1 MTGAPLPVLGALA
14 DKSLLRKD
22 GTRIF
27 LHPFVQQL
35 AAVRLTGE
43 ARESTERAHA
53 MYFHRLLQQVR
64 GNVEKGDGKTL
75 QHVDAEFE
83 NCRAACRWAIANG
96 VVDAMTQSVPSLQFF
111 FEHRSRFEEGVSLL
125 TQAAQAPAFESN
137 PQALGTLLAAIA
149 QLQFRLERYPA
160 AIATAERGR
169 DAAQSAR
176 DHAVHGQCLQ
186 VLGLCSMRLVRHADA
201 KRYFK
206 LGLQQA
212 TKVSDVRKIESMLH
226 NGALVEKLL
235 GNRDEALRL
244 FLETLGRAQGLGDVA
259 GEALI
264 LANIG
269 LLYAESGELESAI
282 AQLKAGLMICERHGI
297 VGTRSL
303 ILANLTT
310 LALKA
315 GDRTSAQQ
323 YGEQALDLAQATGN
337 QYVVSY
343 IQLRFLRLALLRG
356 DLQTA
361 RANLTSSLQIAIG
374 IGRPSLLLESVA
386 CFAELL
392 AARGE
397 MDCARM
403 TLTFVAN
410 HPLLNIPERD
420 DAKRRLAQWPSEAGE
435 ERRLARAG
443 SQRTGPSHHRR
454 KRHFSCAADRDA
466 AQRQQ
471 AGSGQLALCPLAATL
486 KMLKPKIGP

>member
-1 MTGAPLPVLGALA
+1 MLGALT

-27 LHPFVQQL
+27 LHPLVQQL
-35 AAVRLTGE
+35 AAVRLADAD

-53 MYFHRLLQQVR
+53 MYFHRLLLQVR
-64 GNVEKGDGKTL
+64 GKVEKGDGATL
-75 QHVDAEFE
+75 QQVDTEFE
-83 NCRAACRWAIANG
+83 NCRAACRWAIAQAD
-96 VVDAMTQSVPSLQFF
+96 VEVMLQSVPTLQFF
-111 FEHRSRFEEGVSLL
+111 FEHRSRFEEGVSML
-125 TQAAQAPAFESN
+125 TQAVQVPPFESN
-137 PQALGTLLAAIA
+137 SQARGALLGAIA
-149 QLQFRLERYPA
+149 QLQFRLERYTA

-169 DAAQSAR
+169 TAAQTAK
-176 DHAVHGQCLQ
+176 DHATHAQCLQ

-206 LGLQQA
+206 MGLQQA
-212 TKVSDVRKIESMLH
+212 TKVSDVRRIEAMLH

-244 FLETLGRAQGLGDVA
+244 FFETLGRAQGLGDVA

-269 LLYAESGELESAI
+269 LLYAENGELASAI
-282 AQLKAGLMICERHGI
+282 AQLKAGLVICERHGI

-315 GDRTSAQQ
+315 EDRAAAQE
-323 YGEQALDLAQATGN
+323 YGEQALELAEATGN

-343 IQLRFLRLALLRG
+343 IKLRFLRLALLRG

-361 RANLTSSLQIAIG
+361 RANLTSSLQVAIG

-397 MDCARM
+397 QECARM

-420 DAKRRLAQWPSEAGE
+420 DARRRLAQWGSEASA
-435 ERRLARAG
+435 ERVWPGLELDELV
-443 SQRTGPSHHRR
+443 HRIVVESDIA
-454 KRHFSCAADRDA
+454 HA
-466 AQRQQ
+466 
-471 AGSGQLALCPLAATL
+471 PLIATL
-486 KMLKPKIGP
+486 RGASVPVTH